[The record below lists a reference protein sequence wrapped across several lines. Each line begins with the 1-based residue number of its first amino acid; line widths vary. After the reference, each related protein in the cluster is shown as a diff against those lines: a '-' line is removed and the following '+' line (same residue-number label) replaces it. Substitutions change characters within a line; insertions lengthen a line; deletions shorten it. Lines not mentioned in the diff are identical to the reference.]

1 MKKIFCIILMT
12 VLLTILF
19 LVSSVLAQSSEIKIL
34 LDNNPLE
41 TVIPS
46 VIENDR
52 LFVSAR
58 NVVEALGGM
67 ITWFPALK
75 LMTINI
81 NSRTARL
88 VIDEPSLDIDK
99 KVIPLEM
106 PARIIDNRV
115 MIPLEVIKIIAEVD
129 IKWDNQA
136 RTLFVNT
143 IRPYLLKVRS
153 YSYPDKTRVVIDL
166 SEKTEFRADKLIN
179 PDRIFIDIMGS
190 DIKLEDNSKQIRI
203 DDGVI
208 KTVRTAQFNQ
218 EIIRVVLDLYQQ
230 TKYQLFSLIEP
241 DRVVIDIF
249 KSGEGAAITETLPV
263 PAKPKEKL
271 IPKLEEKLIPKPE
284 ITGKRVVIIDPGHG
298 GKDPGAIGPT
308 GLKEKDVTL
317 GIALYLEKLLKGVGI
332 PTYLTRSKDEFVY
345 LENRTNFANQKNG
358 FIFLS
363 LHANSVLNH
372 RPTAQGIETFVLSSK
387 YMGASARDVAD
398 RENRASRAHPE
409 LDTDLAKIIA
419 DLEESANINYSFDFA
434 DIIQKKLVEYLKLED
449 RGIKQAPF
457 VVLKGANMVAV
468 IAEVAFLSNPKEEE
482 LLKTNKFREN
492 AAQALFE
499 AIKYYIE
506 NTPDNGV

>member
-1 MKKIFCIILMT
+1 MKKIFCIILIT
-12 VLLTILF
+12 ALFAILF
-19 LVSSVLAQSSEIKIL
+19 PLSSTLAQSSEIKIL
-34 LDNNPLE
+34 LDNKSLE
-41 TVIPS
+41 TLVPS
-46 VIENDR
+46 VIENGR
-52 LFVSAR
+52 LFITAR
-58 NVVEALGGM
+58 NVVEALGGR

-88 VIDEPSLDIDK
+88 VIDDPSLEIDE

-106 PARIIDNRV
+106 PTRIIDNRV

-136 RTLFVNT
+136 KTLFINT
-143 IRPYLLKVRS
+143 IRPYLLEVRS

-190 DIKLEDNSKQIRI
+190 DAKLEDTSEQIKI

-208 KTVRTAQFNQ
+208 KTVRTAQFNE
-218 EIIRVVLDLYQQ
+218 EITRVVFDLYQE
-230 TKYQLFSLIEP
+230 TRYELFSLIEP

-249 KSGEGAAITETLPV
+249 KSGEEAAISETLP
-263 PAKPKEKL
+263 AKP
-271 IPKLEEKLIPKPE
+271 EEKPIPKPE
-284 ITGKRVVIIDPGHG
+284 ITGERVVIIDPGHG

-308 GLKEKDVTL
+308 GLKESEVTL
-317 GIALYLEKLLKGVGI
+317 GIALYLEKLLKGAAI

-345 LENRTNFANQKNG
+345 LEDRTNFANQKNG
-358 FIFLS
+358 FVFVS

-372 RPTAQGIETFVLSSK
+372 RPSAKGIETFLLSSK
-387 YMGASARDVAD
+387 YIGASARDVAD

-434 DIIQKKLVEYLKLED
+434 DIIQIKLVEYLKLEN

-457 VVLKGANMVAV
+457 IVLKGANMAAV
-468 IAEVAFLSNPKEEE
+468 IVEVAFISNPKEEE
-482 LLKTNKFREN
+482 LLKNNKFREN
-492 AAQALFE
+492 TAQALFE
-499 AIKYYIE
+499 AIKFYIE
-506 NTPDNGV
+506 NTPDNGE

>member
-1 MKKIFCIILMT
+1 MKKIFCIILIT
-12 VLLTILF
+12 ALFAILF
-19 LVSSVLAQSSEIKIL
+19 PLSSTFAQSSEIKIL
-34 LDNNPLE
+34 LDNQPLE
-41 TVIPS
+41 TVVPS

-58 NVVEALGGM
+58 NVVEALGGR

-81 NSRTARL
+81 NGHTTRL
-88 VIDEPSLDIDK
+88 VIDDPSLEIDE
-99 KVIPLEM
+99 KVISLEM
-106 PARIIDNRV
+106 PARILENRV

-129 IKWDNQA
+129 IKWENQ
-136 RTLFVNT
+136 TKILSINT
-143 IRPYLLKVRS
+143 IRPYLLEVRS
-153 YSYPDKTRVVIDL
+153 YSHPDKTRAVIDL

-190 DIKLEDNSKQIRI
+190 ISKLEDTSKQIKI

-218 EIIRVVLDLYQQ
+218 EITRVVFDLYQEAR
-230 TKYQLFSLIEP
+230 YELFSLIEP

-249 KSGEGAAITETLPV
+249 KSSEETAVSETLPV
-263 PAKPKEKL
+263 KPEGKTA
-271 IPKLEEKLIPKPE
+271 PGPE

-308 GLKEKDVTL
+308 GLKEKEVTL
-317 GIALYLEKLLKGVGI
+317 GIALYLEKLLKGAGI
-332 PTYLTRSKDEFVY
+332 RTYLTRSKDEFIY
-345 LENRTNFANQKNG
+345 LEARTNFANQKNG
-358 FIFLS
+358 FVFVS

-372 RPTAQGIETFVLSSK
+372 RPSAKGIETFVLSSK
-387 YMGASARDVAD
+387 YIGASARDVAD

-409 LDTDLAKIIA
+409 VDTDLALIIA
-419 DLEESANINYSFDFA
+419 DLEESANIKYSLDFA
-434 DIIQKKLVEYLKLED
+434 EIVQKKLANYLKLED
-449 RGIKQAPF
+449 RGVKQAPF

-468 IAEVAFLSNPKEEE
+468 LVEIAFISNPKEEK
-482 LLKTNKFREN
+482 LLKNKEFKQKS
-492 AAQALFE
+492 AQALFE

>member
-1 MKKIFCIILMT
+1 MT

-46 VIENDR
+46 VIENGR
-52 LFVSAR
+52 LFVLAR
-58 NVVEALGGM
+58 NVVEALGGK

-88 VIDEPSLDIDK
+88 VIDEPSLEIDK

-129 IKWDNQA
+129 IKWDKQA

-190 DIKLEDNSKQIRI
+190 DVKLEDTSKQIKI

-208 KTVRTAQFNQ
+208 KTVRTAIFNE
-218 EIIRVVLDLYQQ
+218 EIIRVVFDLYQE
-230 TKYQLFSLIEP
+230 TRYELFSLIEP

-284 ITGKRVVIIDPGHG
+284 VTGKRVVIIDSGHG

-308 GLKEKDVTL
+308 GLRESEVTL
-317 GIALYLEKLLKGVGI
+317 GIALYLEKLLKNAGI
-332 PTYLTRSKDEFVY
+332 PAYLTRSKDEFVY
-345 LENRTNFANQKNG
+345 LEDRTTFANQKNG
-358 FIFLS
+358 FVFLS
-363 LHANSVLNH
+363 IHANSVLKH
-372 RPTAQGIETFVLSSK
+372 RPSAAGIETFFLSSK
-387 YMGASARDVAD
+387 YIGASARDVAD

-419 DLEESANINYSFDFA
+419 DLEESANIQYSLDFA
-434 DIIQKKLVEYLKLED
+434 EIVQKKLVNYLKLVD
-449 RGIKQAPF
+449 RGVKQAPF

-468 IAEVAFLSNPKEEE
+468 LAEIAFISNPEEE
-482 LLKTNKFREN
+482 KLLKNSEFRQKI
-492 AAQALFE
+492 AQGLFE

-506 NTPDNGV
+506 NTPDNGG

>member
-1 MKKIFCIILMT
+1 MKKIFCIILIT
-12 VLLTILF
+12 ALFAILF
-19 LVSSVLAQSSEIKIL
+19 PLSSIFAQSSEIKIL
-34 LDNNPLE
+34 LDNKPLE
-41 TVIPS
+41 TVVPS

-52 LFVSAR
+52 LFFSAR
-58 NVVEALGGM
+58 NVVEALGGR

-75 LMTINI
+75 LMTIKI
-81 NSRTARL
+81 NNHVVRL
-88 VIDEPSLDIDK
+88 VIDDPSLEIDE
-99 KVIPLEM
+99 KVVPLEM

-115 MIPLEVIKIIAEVD
+115 MIPLEVVKIIAEVD
-129 IKWDNQA
+129 IKWENQTK
-136 RTLFVNT
+136 TLSINT
-143 IRPYLLKVRS
+143 IRPYLLEVRS
-153 YSYPDKTRVVIDL
+153 YSHPDKTRVVIDL

-190 DIKLEDNSKQIRI
+190 IVKLEDTSKQIKI

-218 EIIRVVLDLYQQ
+218 EITRVVFDLYREAR
-230 TKYQLFSLIEP
+230 YELFSLIEP

-249 KSGEGAAITETLPV
+249 KSGKEAAVSGTL
-263 PAKPKEKL
+263 PAKP
-271 IPKLEEKLIPKPE
+271 EEKPAPGLE

-308 GLKEKDVTL
+308 GLKEKEVTL
-317 GIALYLEKLLKGVGI
+317 GIALYLEKLLKGSGI
-332 PTYLTRSKDEFVY
+332 PVYLTRSKDEFVY

-358 FIFLS
+358 FIFVS

-372 RPTAQGIETFVLSSK
+372 RPSAEGIETFVLSSK
-387 YMGASARDVAD
+387 YIGASARDVAD

-409 LDTDLAKIIA
+409 VDTDLALIIA
-419 DLEESANINYSFDFA
+419 DLEESANIKYSLDFA
-434 DIIQKKLVEYLKLED
+434 EIVQKKLVNYLKLED
-449 RGIKQAPF
+449 RGVKQAPF

-468 IAEVAFLSNPKEEE
+468 IVEVAFISNPKEEK
-482 LLKTNKFREN
+482 LLKNNEFKQKS
-492 AAQALFE
+492 AQALFE

>member
-1 MKKIFCIILMT
+1 M
-12 VLLTILF
+12 
-19 LVSSVLAQSSEIKIL
+19 
-34 LDNNPLE
+34 LDNIPLE
-41 TVIPS
+41 TVVPS

-58 NVVEALGGM
+58 NVVEALGGR

-75 LMTINI
+75 LMTVNI
-81 NSRTARL
+81 NGRTARL
-88 VIDEPSLDIDK
+88 VIDDPTLEIDE
-99 KVIPLEM
+99 KVIPLEI
-106 PARIIDNRV
+106 PARILDNRV
-115 MIPLEVIKIIAEVD
+115 MIPLEVIKFIAEVD
-129 IKWDNQA
+129 IKWDNQTK
-136 RTLFVNT
+136 TLSINT

-153 YSYPDKTRVVIDL
+153 YSHPDKTRVVIDL
-166 SEKTEFRADKLIN
+166 SEKTEFRADKLTN

-190 DIKLEDNSKQIRI
+190 IVKLEDTFKQIKI

-208 KTVRTAQFNQ
+208 KTVRTAQFNE
-218 EIIRVVLDLYQQ
+218 EITRVVFDLYREA
-230 TKYQLFSLIEP
+230 KYEVFSLIEP

-249 KSGEGAAITETLPV
+249 KSGKEAAISQTL
-263 PAKPKEKL
+263 PAKP
-271 IPKLEEKLIPKPE
+271 EEKSTPGPE

-317 GIALYLEKLLKGVGI
+317 GIALYLEKLLKGAGI

-358 FIFLS
+358 FVFIS

-372 RPTAQGIETFVLSSK
+372 RPSAEGIETFVLSSK
-387 YMGASARDVAD
+387 YIGASARDVAD

-409 LDTDLAKIIA
+409 VDTDLALIIA
-419 DLEESANINYSFDFA
+419 DLEESANIKYSLDFA
-434 DIIQKKLVEYLKLED
+434 DIVQKKLVNYLKLEN
-449 RGIKQAPF
+449 RGVKQAPF

-468 IAEVAFLSNPKEEE
+468 IVEVGFISNPKEEK
-482 LLKTNKFREN
+482 LLKTSKFREN

-506 NTPDNGV
+506 TTPDNGG

>member
-1 MKKIFCIILMT
+1 MT

-34 LDNNPLE
+34 LDNKPLE
-41 TVIPS
+41 TVVPS

-58 NVVEALGGM
+58 NVVDALGGR

-81 NSRTARL
+81 NGRTARL
-88 VIDEPSLDIDK
+88 VIDDPSLEIDE
-99 KVIPLEM
+99 KVISLEM
-106 PARIIDNRV
+106 PARILDNRV

-129 IKWDNQA
+129 IKWENQTK
-136 RTLFVNT
+136 TLSINT
-143 IRPYLLKVRS
+143 IRPFLLEVRS
-153 YSYPDKTRVVIDL
+153 YSHPDKTRVVIDL

-179 PDRIFIDIMGS
+179 PDRIFVDIMGS
-190 DIKLEDNSKQIRI
+190 IVKLEDTSKQIKI

-208 KTVRTAQFNQ
+208 KTVRTAQFNE
-218 EIIRVVLDLYQQ
+218 EITRVVFDLYQEA
-230 TKYQLFSLIEP
+230 KYELFSLIEP

-249 KSGEGAAITETLPV
+249 KPEGKAATVSETL
-263 PAKPKEKL
+263 PAKPKEKPTL
-271 IPKLEEKLIPKPE
+271 GSE

-308 GLKEKDVTL
+308 GLKESEATL
-317 GIALYLEKLLKGVGI
+317 GIALYLEKLLKGAGI

-345 LENRTNFANQKNG
+345 LEDRTNFANQKNG
-358 FIFLS
+358 FVFVS

-372 RPTAQGIETFVLSSK
+372 RSSAEGIETFLLSSK
-387 YMGASARDVAD
+387 YIGASARDVAD

-409 LDTDLAKIIA
+409 VDTDLALIIA
-419 DLEESANINYSFDFA
+419 DLEESANIKYSFDFA
-434 DIIQKKLVEYLKLED
+434 DIIQKKLVEYLKLEN

-457 VVLKGANMVAV
+457 VVLKGANMAAV
-468 IAEVAFLSNPKEEE
+468 IIEVGFISNPKEEK

-499 AIKYYIE
+499 AIKYYVE
-506 NTPDNGV
+506 NTPDNGE

>member
-1 MKKIFCIILMT
+1 MKKIFCIILIT
-12 VLLTILF
+12 ALFAILF
-19 LVSSVLAQSSEIKIL
+19 PLSSTLAQSSEIKIL
-34 LDNNPLE
+34 LNNKSLE
-41 TVIPS
+41 TLVPS
-46 VIENDR
+46 VIENGR
-52 LFVSAR
+52 LFITAR
-58 NVVEALGGM
+58 NVVEALGGR

-88 VIDEPSLDIDK
+88 VIDDPSLEIDE

-106 PARIIDNRV
+106 PTRIIDNRV

-136 RTLFVNT
+136 KTLFINT
-143 IRPYLLKVRS
+143 IRPYLLEVRS

-166 SEKTEFRADKLIN
+166 SEKTEFRADELIN

-190 DIKLEDNSKQIRI
+190 DAKLEDTSKQIKI

-208 KTVRTAQFNQ
+208 KTVRTAQFNE
-218 EIIRVVLDLYQQ
+218 EITRVVFDLYQE
-230 TKYQLFSLIEP
+230 TRYELFSLIEP

-249 KSGEGAAITETLPV
+249 KSGEETAISETLP
-263 PAKPKEKL
+263 AKP
-271 IPKLEEKLIPKPE
+271 EEKSIPKPE
-284 ITGKRVVIIDPGHG
+284 ITGERVVIIDPGHG

-308 GLKEKDVTL
+308 GLKESEVTL
-317 GIALYLEKLLKGVGI
+317 GIALYLEKLLKEAAI

-345 LENRTNFANQKNG
+345 LEDRTNFANQKNG
-358 FIFLS
+358 FVFVS

-372 RPTAQGIETFVLSSK
+372 RPSAKGIETFLLSSK
-387 YMGASARDVAD
+387 YIGASARDVAD

-434 DIIQKKLVEYLKLED
+434 DIIQIKLVEYLKLEN

-457 VVLKGANMVAV
+457 VVLKGANMAAV
-468 IAEVAFLSNPKEEE
+468 IVEVAFISNPEEE
-482 LLKTNKFREN
+482 KLLKNNKFREN
-492 AAQALFE
+492 TAQALFE
-499 AIKYYIE
+499 AIKFYIE
-506 NTPDNGV
+506 NTPDNGE

>member
-1 MKKIFCIILMT
+1 MKKILRIILIT
-12 VLLTILF
+12 ALFAILF
-19 LVSSVLAQSSEIKIL
+19 SPFPTLAQSSEIKIL
-34 LDNNPLE
+34 LDNQPLE
-41 TVIPS
+41 TVVPS

-52 LFVSAR
+52 LFISAR
-58 NVVEALGGM
+58 NVVETLGGR

-81 NSRTARL
+81 NNRTARI
-88 VIDEPSLDIDK
+88 VIDDPSLEIDEQ
-99 KVIPLEM
+99 VIPLEM

-136 RTLFVNT
+136 KTLFINT
-143 IRPYLLKVRS
+143 IRPYLLEVRS
-153 YSYPDKTRVVIDL
+153 YSHLDKTRVVIDL

-190 DIKLEDNSKQIRI
+190 IVKLEDTSKQIKI
-203 DDGVI
+203 DDGVV
-208 KTVRTAQFNQ
+208 KTVRTAQFNE
-218 EIIRVVLDLYQQ
+218 EITRVVFDLYQEAR
-230 TKYQLFSLIEP
+230 YDLFSLIEP

-249 KSGEGAAITETLPV
+249 KSDEQAAISETP
-263 PAKPKEKL
+263 PAKP
-271 IPKLEEKLIPKPE
+271 EEKPAPGPE

-317 GIALYLEKLLKGVGI
+317 GIALYLEKLLKGFGI

-345 LENRTNFANQKNG
+345 LEDRTNFANQKNG
-358 FIFLS
+358 FIFVS

-457 VVLKGANMVAV
+457 VVLKGVNMVAV

>member
-1 MKKIFCIILMT
+1 MKKIFYIILIT
-12 VLLTILF
+12 ALFAILF
-19 LVSSVLAQSSEIKIL
+19 LPSSTFAQSSEIRIL
-34 LDNNPLE
+34 LDNKPLE
-41 TVIPS
+41 TVVPS

-58 NVVEALGGM
+58 NVVEALGGR

-75 LMTINI
+75 LMTVNI
-81 NSRTARL
+81 NGHTSRL
-88 VIDEPSLDIDK
+88 VIDDPSLEIDE
-99 KVIPLEM
+99 KVFSLEM
-106 PARIIDNRV
+106 PARILDNRV

-129 IKWDNQA
+129 IKWDNQIK
-136 RTLFVNT
+136 TLFINT
-143 IRPYLLKVRS
+143 IRPYLLEVRS
-153 YSYPDKTRVVIDL
+153 YSHPDKTRVVIDL

-190 DIKLEDNSKQIRI
+190 IAKLEDTLKQIKI

-218 EIIRVVLDLYQQ
+218 EITRIVFDLYQEAR
-230 TKYQLFSLIEP
+230 YELFSLIEP

-249 KSGEGAAITETLPV
+249 KSGEEVAISETLS
-263 PAKPKEKL
+263 AKP
-271 IPKLEEKLIPKPE
+271 EEKPTPGPE

-308 GLKEKDVTL
+308 GLREKDVTL
-317 GIALYLEKLLKGVGI
+317 GIALYLEKLLKNAGI

-358 FIFLS
+358 FVFVS

-372 RPTAQGIETFVLSSK
+372 RPSAKGIETFVLSSK
-387 YMGASARDVAD
+387 YIGASARDVAD

-409 LDTDLAKIIA
+409 VDTDLALIIA
-419 DLEESANINYSFDFA
+419 DLEESANIKYSLDFA
-434 DIIQKKLVEYLKLED
+434 EIVQKKLAKYLKLEN
-449 RGIKQAPF
+449 RGVKQAPF

-468 IAEVAFLSNPKEEE
+468 IIEVGFISNPKEEK

-506 NTPDNGV
+506 NTPDNGA

>member
-1 MKKIFCIILMT
+1 MKKIFCIILIT
-12 VLLTILF
+12 ALFVILF
-19 LVSSVLAQSSEIKIL
+19 TLSSTFAQSSEIKIL
-34 LDNNPLE
+34 LDNQPLE
-41 TVIPS
+41 TVVPS

-58 NVVEALGGM
+58 NVVEALGGR

-75 LMTINI
+75 LMTVNI
-81 NSRTARL
+81 NGHTARL
-88 VIDEPSLDIDK
+88 VIDDPSLEIDE
-99 KVIPLEM
+99 KVISLEM
-106 PARIIDNRV
+106 PARILDNRV
-115 MIPLEVIKIIAEVD
+115 MIPLEVIKLIAEVD
-129 IKWDNQA
+129 VKWENQTK
-136 RTLFVNT
+136 TLSINT
-143 IRPYLLKVRS
+143 IRPYLLEVRS
-153 YSYPDKTRVVIDL
+153 YSHPDKTRVVIDL

-190 DIKLEDNSKQIRI
+190 IAKLEDTSKQIKI
-203 DDGVI
+203 DDGVV

-218 EIIRVVLDLYQQ
+218 EITRVVFDLYR
-230 TKYQLFSLIEP
+230 KARYELFSLIEP

-249 KSGEGAAITETLPV
+249 KSSEEAAISETLP
-263 PAKPKEKL
+263 AKS
-271 IPKLEEKLIPKPE
+271 EEKPAPGPE

-317 GIALYLEKLLKGVGI
+317 GIALYLEKLLKGAGI

-358 FIFLS
+358 FIFIS

-372 RPTAQGIETFVLSSK
+372 RPSAKGIETFVLSSK
-387 YMGASARDVAD
+387 YIGASARDVAD

-409 LDTDLAKIIA
+409 VDTDLALIIA
-419 DLEESANINYSFDFA
+419 DLEESANIKYSLDFA
-434 DIIQKKLVEYLKLED
+434 EIIQKKLVNYLKLED
-449 RGIKQAPF
+449 RGVKQAPF

-468 IAEVAFLSNPKEEE
+468 IVEVAFISNPKEEK
-482 LLKTNKFREN
+482 LLKNNEFKQKS
-492 AAQALFE
+492 AQALFE
-499 AIKYYIE
+499 AIKYYVE

>member
-1 MKKIFCIILMT
+1 MKKIFCIILIT
-12 VLLTILF
+12 ALFAILF
-19 LVSSVLAQSSEIKIL
+19 PLSSTLAQSSEIKIL
-34 LDNNPLE
+34 LDNKSLE
-41 TVIPS
+41 TVVPS

-58 NVVEALGGM
+58 NVVEALGGR

-81 NSRTARL
+81 NNRTARL
-88 VIDEPSLDIDK
+88 VIDDPSLEIDK

-129 IKWDNQA
+129 IKWENQA
-136 RTLFVNT
+136 KALFINT

-166 SEKTEFRADKLIN
+166 SEKTEFKADKLIN

-190 DIKLEDNSKQIRI
+190 DAKLEDTSKQIKI

-208 KTVRTAQFNQ
+208 KTVRTAQFNE
-218 EIIRVVLDLYQQ
+218 EITRVVFDLYQEAR
-230 TKYQLFSLIEP
+230 YDLFSLIEP

-249 KSGEGAAITETLPV
+249 KSGEEAAITEIL
-263 PAKPKEKL
+263 PAKP
-271 IPKLEEKLIPKPE
+271 EEKLIPKPE

-308 GLKEKDVTL
+308 GLKESEVTL
-317 GIALYLEKLLKGVGI
+317 GITLYLEKLLKGAGI

-345 LENRTNFANQKNG
+345 LEDRTNFANQKNG
-358 FIFLS
+358 FVFVS

-372 RPTAQGIETFVLSSK
+372 RPSAEGIETFLLSSK
-387 YMGASARDVAD
+387 YIGASARDVAD

-419 DLEESANINYSFDFA
+419 DLEESANIKYSFDFA

-457 VVLKGANMVAV
+457 VVLKGANMAAV
-468 IAEVAFLSNPKEEE
+468 IVEVAFISNPKEEE
-482 LLKTNKFREN
+482 LLKNNEFKQKS
-492 AAQALFE
+492 AQALFE

>member
-1 MKKIFCIILMT
+1 MKKIFYIILIT
-12 VLLTILF
+12 AVFAILF
-19 LVSSVLAQSSEIKIL
+19 SLSSIFAQSSEIKIL
-34 LDNNPLE
+34 LDNIPLE
-41 TVIPS
+41 TVVPS

-58 NVVEALGGM
+58 NVVEALGGR

-75 LMTINI
+75 LMTVNI
-81 NSRTARL
+81 NGRTARL
-88 VIDEPSLDIDK
+88 VIDDPTLEIDE
-99 KVIPLEM
+99 KVIPLEI
-106 PARIIDNRV
+106 PARILDNRV
-115 MIPLEVIKIIAEVD
+115 MIPLEVIKFIAEVD
-129 IKWDNQA
+129 IKWDNQTK
-136 RTLFVNT
+136 TLSINT

-153 YSYPDKTRVVIDL
+153 YSHPDKTRVVIDL
-166 SEKTEFRADKLIN
+166 SEKTEFRADKLTN

-190 DIKLEDNSKQIRI
+190 IAKLEDTSKQIKI
-203 DDGVI
+203 DDGVV
-208 KTVRTAQFNQ
+208 KTVRTAQFNE
-218 EIIRVVLDLYQQ
+218 EITRVVFDLYREA
-230 TKYQLFSLIEP
+230 KYEVFSLIEP

-249 KSGEGAAITETLPV
+249 KSGKEAAISQTL
-263 PAKPKEKL
+263 PAKP
-271 IPKLEEKLIPKPE
+271 EEKSAPGPE

-317 GIALYLEKLLKGVGI
+317 GIALYLEKLLKGAGI

-358 FIFLS
+358 FVFIS

-372 RPTAQGIETFVLSSK
+372 RPSAEGIETFVLSSK
-387 YMGASARDVAD
+387 YIGASARDVAD

-409 LDTDLAKIIA
+409 VDTDLALIIA
-419 DLEESANINYSFDFA
+419 DLEESANIKYSLDFA
-434 DIIQKKLVEYLKLED
+434 DIVQKKLVNYLKLEN
-449 RGIKQAPF
+449 RGVKQAPF

-468 IAEVAFLSNPKEEE
+468 IVEVGFISNPKEEK
-482 LLKTNKFREN
+482 LLKTSKFRED

-506 NTPDNGV
+506 NTPDNGG

>member
-1 MKKIFCIILMT
+1 MKKIFYTIIITALFA
-12 VLLTILF
+12 ILF
-19 LVSSVLAQSSEIKIL
+19 PLSSTFAQSSEIKIL
-34 LDNNPLE
+34 LDNQPLE
-41 TVIPS
+41 TVVPS

-58 NVVEALGGM
+58 NVVEALGGR

-81 NSRTARL
+81 NGHTTRL
-88 VIDEPSLDIDK
+88 VIDDPSLERDEKI
-99 KVIPLEM
+99 ISLEM
-106 PARIIDNRV
+106 PARILDNRV

-129 IKWDNQA
+129 IKWENQTK
-136 RTLFVNT
+136 TLSINT

-153 YSYPDKTRVVIDL
+153 YSHPDKTRVVIDL

-190 DIKLEDNSKQIRI
+190 VVKLEDTSKQIKI
-203 DDGVI
+203 DDGVV
-208 KTVRTAQFNQ
+208 KTVRAAQFN
-218 EIIRVVLDLYQQ
+218 EETTRVVFDLYQQ
-230 TKYQLFSLIEP
+230 AKYELFSLIEP

-249 KSGEGAAITETLPV
+249 KSGEQAAISEIL
-263 PAKPKEKL
+263 PAKP
-271 IPKLEEKLIPKPE
+271 EEKPVPGPE

-317 GIALYLEKLLKGVGI
+317 GIALHLEKLLKGSGI

-358 FIFLS
+358 FVFVS

-372 RPTAQGIETFVLSSK
+372 RPSAGGIETFVLSSK
-387 YMGASARDVAD
+387 YIGASARDVAD

-409 LDTDLAKIIA
+409 VDTDLALIIA
-419 DLEESANINYSFDFA
+419 DLEESANIKYSLDFA
-434 DIIQKKLVEYLKLED
+434 DVVQKKLVNYLKLED
-449 RGIKQAPF
+449 RGVKQAPF

-468 IAEVAFLSNPKEEE
+468 IIEVAFISNPKEEK
-482 LLKTNKFREN
+482 LLKNNEFKQKS
-492 AAQALFE
+492 AQALFE

-506 NTPDNGV
+506 NAPDNGE

>member
-1 MKKIFCIILMT
+1 MKKIFYIILMT

-34 LDNNPLE
+34 LDNKPLE
-41 TVIPS
+41 TVVPS

-58 NVVEALGGM
+58 NVVDALGGR

-81 NSRTARL
+81 NGRTARL
-88 VIDEPSLDIDK
+88 VIDDPSLEIDE
-99 KVIPLEM
+99 KVISLEM
-106 PARIIDNRV
+106 PARILDNRV

-129 IKWDNQA
+129 IKWENQTK
-136 RTLFVNT
+136 TLSINT
-143 IRPYLLKVRS
+143 IRPFLLEVRS
-153 YSYPDKTRVVIDL
+153 YSHPDKTRVVIDL

-179 PDRIFIDIMGS
+179 PDRIFVDIMGS
-190 DIKLEDNSKQIRI
+190 IVKLEDTSKQIKI

-208 KTVRTAQFNQ
+208 KTVRTAQFNE
-218 EIIRVVLDLYQQ
+218 EITRVVFDLYQEA
-230 TKYQLFSLIEP
+230 KYELFSLIEP

-249 KSGEGAAITETLPV
+249 KPEGKAATVSETL
-263 PAKPKEKL
+263 PAKPKEKPTL
-271 IPKLEEKLIPKPE
+271 GSE

-308 GLKEKDVTL
+308 GLKESEATL
-317 GIALYLEKLLKGVGI
+317 GIALYLEKLLKGAGI

-345 LENRTNFANQKNG
+345 LEDRTNFANQKNG
-358 FIFLS
+358 FVFVS

-372 RPTAQGIETFVLSSK
+372 RSSAEGIETFLLSSK
-387 YMGASARDVAD
+387 YIGASARDVAD

-409 LDTDLAKIIA
+409 VDTDLALIIA
-419 DLEESANINYSFDFA
+419 DLEESANIKYSFDFA
-434 DIIQKKLVEYLKLED
+434 DIIQKKLVEYLKLEN

-457 VVLKGANMVAV
+457 VVLKGANMAAV
-468 IAEVAFLSNPKEEE
+468 IIEVGFISNPKEEK

-499 AIKYYIE
+499 AIKYYVE
-506 NTPDNGV
+506 NTPDNGE

>member
-1 MKKIFCIILMT
+1 MKKIFYIILIT
-12 VLLTILF
+12 ALFAILF
-19 LVSSVLAQSSEIKIL
+19 LLSSTFAQSSEIKIL
-34 LDNNPLE
+34 LDNKPLE
-41 TVIPS
+41 TVVPS

-58 NVVEALGGM
+58 NVVEALGGR

-75 LMTINI
+75 LMTVNI
-81 NSRTARL
+81 NGHTTRL
-88 VIDEPSLDIDK
+88 VIDDPSLEIDE
-99 KVIPLEM
+99 KVISLEM
-106 PARIIDNRV
+106 PARILDNRV
-115 MIPLEVIKIIAEVD
+115 MIPLEIIKIIAEVD
-129 IKWDNQA
+129 IKWESQTK
-136 RTLFVNT
+136 TLFINT
-143 IRPYLLKVRS
+143 IRPYLLEVRS
-153 YSYPDKTRVVIDL
+153 YSHPDKTRVVIDL

-190 DIKLEDNSKQIRI
+190 IAKLEDTSKQIKI

-218 EIIRVVLDLYQQ
+218 EITRIVFDLYQEAR
-230 TKYQLFSLIEP
+230 YELFSLIEP

-249 KSGEGAAITETLPV
+249 KSGEEAAISETLP
-263 PAKPKEKL
+263 AKP
-271 IPKLEEKLIPKPE
+271 EEKPTPGPE

-308 GLKEKDVTL
+308 GLREKEVTL
-317 GIALYLEKLLKGVGI
+317 GIALYLEKLLKNAGI
-332 PTYLTRSKDEFVY
+332 STYLTRSKDEFVY

-358 FIFLS
+358 FVFVS

-372 RPTAQGIETFVLSSK
+372 RPSAKGIETFVLSSK
-387 YMGASARDVAD
+387 YIGASARDVAD
-398 RENRASRAHPE
+398 RENRASRAHPD

-419 DLEESANINYSFDFA
+419 DLEESANIKYSLDFA
-434 DIIQKKLVEYLKLED
+434 EIVQKKLAKYLKLEN
-449 RGIKQAPF
+449 RGVKQAPF

-468 IAEVAFLSNPKEEE
+468 IIEVGFISNPKEEK

>member
-1 MKKIFCIILMT
+1 MKKIFCIILIT
-12 VLLTILF
+12 AIFAILF
-19 LVSSVLAQSSEIKIL
+19 PLSSTFAQSSEIKIL
-34 LDNNPLE
+34 LDNQPLE
-41 TVIPS
+41 TVVPS

-58 NVVEALGGM
+58 NVVEALGGR

-81 NSRTARL
+81 NGHTARL
-88 VIDEPSLDIDK
+88 VIDDPSLEIDEK
-99 KVIPLEM
+99 IIPLEM
-106 PARIIDNRV
+106 PAKILDNRV
-115 MIPLEVIKIIAEVD
+115 MISLEVIKIIAEVD
-129 IKWDNQA
+129 IKWENKTK
-136 RTLFVNT
+136 TLSINT
-143 IRPYLLKVRS
+143 IRPYLLEVRS
-153 YSYPDKTRVVIDL
+153 YSHPDKTRVVIDL

-190 DIKLEDNSKQIRI
+190 IVKLEDTSKQIKI

-218 EIIRVVLDLYQQ
+218 EITRVVFDLYQEA
-230 TKYQLFSLIEP
+230 KYELFSLIEP

-249 KSGEGAAITETLPV
+249 KSGQEAAISETLP
-263 PAKPKEKL
+263 AKP
-271 IPKLEEKLIPKPE
+271 EEKPTPGPE

-308 GLKEKDVTL
+308 GLREKDVTL
-317 GIALYLEKLLKGVGI
+317 GIALYLEKLLEGSGI

-358 FIFLS
+358 FVFVS

-372 RPTAQGIETFVLSSK
+372 RPSAEGIETFVLSSK
-387 YMGASARDVAD
+387 YIGASARDVAD

-409 LDTDLAKIIA
+409 VDTDLALIIA
-419 DLEESANINYSFDFA
+419 DLEESANIKYSLDFA
-434 DIIQKKLVEYLKLED
+434 EIVQKKLVNYLKLED
-449 RGIKQAPF
+449 RGVKQAPF

-468 IAEVAFLSNPKEEE
+468 IVEVAFISNPNEEK
-482 LLKTNKFREN
+482 LLKSNEFKQKS
-492 AAQALFE
+492 AQALFE

-506 NTPDNGV
+506 NTPDNGG

>member
-12 VLLTILF
+12 VLLIILF

-41 TVIPS
+41 TVVPS

-58 NVVEALGGM
+58 NIVEALGGR

-88 VIDEPSLDIDK
+88 VIDEPSLEIDK

-115 MIPLEVIKIIAEVD
+115 MIPLELIKIVAEVD

-136 RTLFVNT
+136 KTLFINT

-190 DIKLEDNSKQIRI
+190 VAKLEDTSKQIKI

-218 EIIRVVLDLYQQ
+218 EIIRVVFDLYREAR
-230 TKYQLFSLIEP
+230 YELFSLIEP

-249 KSGEGAAITETLPV
+249 TSGEKAAITETLP
-263 PAKPKEKL
+263 PAKP
-271 IPKLEEKLIPKPE
+271 EEKLIPKPE

-308 GLKEKDVTL
+308 GLRESEVAL
-317 GIALYLEKLLKGVGI
+317 GIALYLEKLLKNAGI
-332 PTYLTRSKDEFVY
+332 PAYLTRTKDEFVY
-345 LENRTNFANQKNG
+345 LEDRTNFANQKNG
-358 FIFLS
+358 FVYVS

-372 RPTAQGIETFVLSSK
+372 RPSAKGIETFVLSSK
-387 YMGASARDVAD
+387 YIGASAKDVAD

-434 DIIQKKLVEYLKLED
+434 DIIQTKLVEYLKLEN

-457 VVLKGANMVAV
+457 VVLKGVNMVAV
-468 IAEVAFLSNPKEEE
+468 LAEVAFISNPEEE
-482 LLKTNKFREN
+482 KLLKTNKFREN
-492 AAQALFE
+492 AAQSLFE

-506 NTPDNGV
+506 NTPDNGG